1 MADTAVA
8 KKPPT
13 EICTRTP
20 NIAPAAT
27 GGVTYTPRIDLYETS
42 EELVLQC
49 DMPGVKAEDV
59 DLRFERGTLTL
70 HGKVSPRPQPA
81 EYFGVEYGI
90 GDFHRSFSIPVEIDA
105 TKLMAETKLGVLTVH
120 LPKHERVKS
129 QKVTV
134 KAG

>member
-13 EICTRTP
+13 ELSTT
-20 NIAPAAT
+20 NMAPAAT
-27 GGVTYTPRIDLYETS
+27 SGVTYTPRIDLFETN
-42 EELVLQC
+42 EEIVLQC
-49 DMPGVKAEDV
+49 DLPGVKAEDV
-59 DLRFERGTLTL
+59 DLRFERGMLTL

-81 EYFGVEYGI
+81 EYLSAEYGI
-90 GDFHRSFSIPVEIDA
+90 GDFHRTISIPVEIDT
-105 TKLMAETKLGVLTVH
+105 TKVMAETKLGVLTVH

-129 QKVTV
+129 QKITV